1 MAIKNYYNH
10 MKTGIIILAAGESTR
25 LGYPK
30 QIAKYKENTLLQLAI
45 NAANDSKADKRV
57 LVLGANRDEIKKTF
71 PGASIPNIPNPHFE
85 KGMSSSIKVGL
96 EYMLK
101 FDKPDQVI
109 IMLCDQPF
117 VDAKILNKL
126 IDTQEKESK
135 GIVACKYAKVV
146 GVPILF
152 GSAYFK
158 ELMELTGDEGA
169 KNIVL
174 AHEDDLATVAFPK
187 GKVDIDTEEDLRDL
201 NL

>member
-1 MAIKNYYNH
+1 
-10 MKTGIIILAAGESTR
+10 MKTGIIILAAGESSR

-30 QIAKYKENTLLQLAI
+30 QIAKYKDKTLLQLAI
-45 NAANDSKADKRV
+45 DAANGCDAHKRV

-71 PGASIPNIPNPHFE
+71 SGASIPNIPNPQYE
-85 KGMSSSIKVGL
+85 KGMSSSLKIGL

-101 FDKPDQVI
+101 FDAPDQII

-126 IDTQEKESK
+126 ITMQEKEGK
-135 GIVACKYAKVV
+135 GIVACAYSKTI

-152 GSAYFK
+152 GKAYFH
-158 ELMELTGDEGA
+158 ELMELKGDEGA
-169 KNIVL
+169 KKIAQ
-174 AHEDDLATVAFPK
+174 AHEEDLVTISFPK
-187 GKVDIDTEEDLRDL
+187 GKIDIDTEEDLKDL

>member
-1 MAIKNYYNH
+1 
-10 MKTGIIILAAGESTR
+10 MKTGIIILAAGESSR

-30 QIAKYKENTLLQLAI
+30 QIAQYKGKTLLQHAI
-45 NAANDSKADKRV
+45 DAANGADVEKRV

-71 PGASIPNIPNPHFE
+71 PGNSIPNIPNPRFQE
-85 KGMSSSIKVGL
+85 GMSSSIKIGM

-117 VDAKILNKL
+117 VDTKLLNKL
-126 IDTQEKESK
+126 IATQKESGK
-135 GIVACKYAKVV
+135 EIVSCKYSKTF

-152 GSAYFK
+152 GKSYFK

-169 KNIVL
+169 KQIAL
-174 AHEDDLATVAFPK
+174 AHEDAMASIPFPK

-201 NL
+201 NLL